1 MESFSWPTVLLALFG
16 GLAVFLLGLDT
27 LTGALKAQTGNG
39 LRDLIGKLTT
49 NRFAGLG
56 TGAVATVLLQ
66 SSTITTVISIGLVT
80 GGMLTFT
87 QSLGVVL
94 GANIGTTFTAQV
106 IAFDTSLLGSLMLF
120 SGYLLGKVGK
130 TRSVKLAG
138 TVLLGLGLVFLG
150 MEVMSDAVRPL
161 RGHEPFLELME
172 SLTSPLLGILVGALF
187 TAMVQS
193 SSAATGVAI
202 AMASE
207 GLIPLEAGVAIIIG
221 SNIGTCFT
229 AVLAAIGK
237 PPAAVRTAAFHV
249 IVNVGGALMWFFFI
263 DQLVQ
268 IAVALAP
275 SYPELTG
282 LERRAAETPRQFA
295 MAHTVFNVSVA
306 LVLVWFLGPIGRMLE
321 RLIPDH
327 PEEIAG
333 GPYTRLD
340 DALLI
345 APASALEAAREELVS
360 LGGEVRSMVDDSLVV
375 VLGDDADAADRLT
388 AREGDVDKRHLAVLG
403 YLQTLLATGPGETGV
418 LRSAALIDVAD
429 GLEDVG
435 DIVAMNIIP
444 LSRERLTNHVAFP
457 EPVADALSRVHEAVS
472 DELDLA
478 IASALDARSD
488 HAQFVAQQ
496 QATGDLLDASAKQ
509 IRSLVHADTGDAEV
523 YAYVSDL
530 IANYRRIH
538 DTSAAIARTSALG
551 LSSTA

>member
-1 MESFSWPTVLLALFG
+1 MLLALFG

-27 LTGALKAQTGNG
+27 LTGALKAQTGDG
-39 LRDLIGKLTT
+39 LRNLIGKVTT

-56 TGAVATVLLQ
+56 TGAVATILLQ

-120 SGYLLGKVGK
+120 IGYVLGKIGK
-130 TRSVKLAG
+130 SRSVRLTG

-237 PPAAVRTAAFHV
+237 PPAAVRTAVFHV

-263 DQLVQ
+263 DQLVEM
-268 IAVALAP
+268 AVALAP
-275 SYPELTG
+275 SYPELSG

-321 RLIPDH
+321 NLIPDH
-327 PEEIAG
+327 REEDAD
-333 GPYTRLD
+333 GPYPRLD
-340 DALLI
+340 NALLI
-345 APASALEAAREELVS
+345 APASALEAAREELIS
-360 LGGEVRSMVDDSLVV
+360 LGGEVQSMVEDSLGV
-375 VLGDDADAADRLT
+375 VLSDDPHAADSLIT
-388 AREGDVDKRHLAVLG
+388 REEAVDRRYLGVLG
-403 YLQTLLATGPGETGV
+403 YLQSLLATGPGETAA

-429 GLEDVG
+429 GLEDIG
-435 DIVAMNIIP
+435 DVVAMNIVP
-444 LSRERLTNHVAFP
+444 LTRERLTNQVIFSEAVT
-457 EPVADALSRVHEAVS
+457 EVISQAHEAVAS
-472 DELDLA
+472 ELAFA
-478 IASALDARSD
+478 ISTALDSSADQRLCD
-488 HAQFVAQQ
+488 AQQ
-496 QATGDLLDASAKQ
+496 QTTEGLLDTSAQ
-509 IRSLVHADTGDAEV
+509 QMRSLLHTDTGEAEV

-538 DTSAAIARTSALG
+538 DTTVGIVRSRV
-551 LSSTA
+551 LSGV